1 MKKKIIGLLAS
12 LILLGGCFNMNEKTE
27 RGKAQE
33 KAQEGTTPVQDY
45 VGQGYSFV
53 DGDKSAER
61 VKKHEEEIKQEAINY
76 MKTKYKTDVKVNNV
90 VPARNGAVV
99 IVESEAPIQ
108 FTTSVVVKFLLNN
121 KDEIGSGT
129 SDEGAVEQAIVGGLY
144 AKAYEEEF
152 KHLDEVTE
160 KLASKNDLEGF
171 TQEALDKTSPSGHQ
185 GKYYF
190 ITAINDDY
198 LSVYNAYLNNT
209 QISSKELQAL
219 FIKDDPTSKNMTIV
233 VNYFSKNDKL
243 PKQAVVDNLADEF
256 QKESNLPRGF
266 YPINLFKNLIVNR
279 VGLPDGEHIQA
290 EVFIK

>member
-27 RGKAQE
+27 QGKAQE

-108 FTTSVVVKFLLNN
+108 FTTSVVVKFLLNK